1 MVLARALTFCVRL
14 LSTSKHH
21 PTWEVVDSKSVDP
34 VHAWDCDDMDDSDA
48 EILAVHGEDIV
59 RSYIFEVRSPGDVS
73 KAVSA
78 AQHRL
83 LQEARTMGYNA
94 LWREGWQMTLFRQ
107 GSRLRIEVRYTA
119 MPASLS
125 AAPLKTPRPPFI
137 GVLNQRMLTH

>member
-1 MVLARALTFCVRL
+1 MPVPSESASFPVRSRLT
-14 LSTSKHH
+14 K
-21 PTWEVVDSKSVDP
+21 
-34 VHAWDCDDMDDSDA
+34 VHDDTDSDA

-94 LWREGWQMTLFRQ
+94 LWREGYVPTAALDLHCQLFSSHVFPDGR
-107 GSRLRIEVRYTA
+107 
-119 MPASLS
+119 
-125 AAPLKTPRPPFI
+125 
-137 GVLNQRMLTH
+137 